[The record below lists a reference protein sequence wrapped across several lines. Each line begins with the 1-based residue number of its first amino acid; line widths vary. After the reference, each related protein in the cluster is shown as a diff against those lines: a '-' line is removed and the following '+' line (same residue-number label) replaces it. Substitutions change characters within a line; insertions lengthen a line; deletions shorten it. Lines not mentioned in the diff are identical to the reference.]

1 MDALFDGVWLGL
13 LDRTTRGLINQR
25 SYDGESP
32 FASSRY
38 NHCGLWEWER
48 KAVSCYFRDCRRLLV
63 SAAGG
68 GREMLALCKLG
79 FEVGGFECHSA
90 LENCANTLL
99 AEAGFTSQVQ
109 LVARDQCPASGER
122 YEGLILGWGSY
133 SQIQGSA
140 ERIAFLT
147 EMQVRYPSNRR
158 CFYLFS
164 SETQI
169 VKSSR

>member
-1 MDALFDGVWLGL
+1 
-13 LDRTTRGLINQR
+13 
-25 SYDGESP
+25 
-32 FASSRY
+32 
-38 NHCGLWEWER
+38 
-48 KAVSCYFRDCRRLLV
+48 
-63 SAAGG
+63 
-68 GREMLALCKLG
+68 MLALCKLG

-147 EMQVRYPSNRR
+147 EMQVRYLSNRR

>member
-1 MDALFDGVWLGL
+1 
-13 LDRTTRGLINQR
+13 
-25 SYDGESP
+25 
-32 FASSRY
+32 
-38 NHCGLWEWER
+38 
-48 KAVSCYFRDCRRLLV
+48 
-63 SAAGG
+63 
-68 GREMLALCKLG
+68 MLALCKLG